1 MFANALKLE
10 AEPKYGNIGQQA
22 EREVRFTI
30 TGNWQNADNRK
41 GGTDVLNAQIK
52 SFRATLCHGSDIN
65 QILTEYAEADSF
77 IFADREE
84 QVFYTMTVEEFMQ
97 FARLFA
103 EVDRESTKNGKEPK
117 IRLNRQF
124 KAQRSWLRS
133 RT

>member
-1 MFANALKLE
+1 MFANTLKLE
-10 AEPKYGNIGQQA
+10 AKPKYGNIGQQA

-52 SFRATLCHGSDIN
+52 SFRATLCHGVDLE
-65 QILTEYAEADSF
+65 QMFAEYAEAECF

-84 QVFYTMTVEEFMQ
+84 QVFYTMSPAEFMQ
-97 FARLFA
+97 FAKLFA